1 MDKPNFHKILIGKLK
16 LKSNN
21 TLYSSVFFLL
31 FCSMASA
38 QTADLI
44 EAELVESVEPSYPK
58 ERTPRSSGEQS
69 IDDGLVKLIYMVDQ
83 RGEPYQVMV
92 DRTSMPKFSEEAIK
106 SITRYQFKPAMK
118 NAKPV
123 DSRHSSELK
132 FVFDEADLHD
142 SRGNKR
148 SIGAARRFSLPD
160 GFKSYYDQF
169 SEEFNQVKP
178 DQDKLQHL
186 LNKMAKIKHQSFY
199 SLAYLSLA
207 RYRAAK
213 KIDDKLGQMQA
224 LEDLI
229 WFDEMVET
237 KHQVLQK
244 DLKRTVYTA
253 LLQLQIELGHYA
265 EALDNYSKFKESDR
279 KIGKMF
285 KNYIGKIILLKES
298 DQLTQRVVNI
308 GDNGYSHLP
317 LLKRS
322 FVVEVDKGI
331 INTLK
336 LRCDTKFKEF
346 AFRVDAQY
354 TLPDSWGQC
363 DLQIIGESDSVASV
377 LQQ

>member
-1 MDKPNFHKILIGKLK
+1 MDKPHFHKILIRKLK
-16 LKSNN
+16 LKSKN
-21 TLYSSVFFLL
+21 TLYCSGLFLFF
-31 FCSMASA
+31 CGMASA

-44 EAELVESVEPSYPK
+44 EAELVESAEPNYPK
-58 ERTPRSSGEQS
+58 QRNLGRGGEQS

-92 DRTSMPKFSEEAIK
+92 DRTSMPKFSEEAVK
-106 SITRYQFKPAMK
+106 SINRYQFKPAMK

-123 DSRHSSELK
+123 DSKYFSELK
-132 FVFDEADLHD
+132 FVFDEVDLHD

-169 SEEFNQVKP
+169 SEELNQVKP
-178 DQDKLQHL
+178 DQEKLQQL
-186 LNKMAKIKHQSFY
+186 LKKMTKIKHQSFY

-207 RYRAAK
+207 HYRAAK
-213 KIDDKLGQMQA
+213 NIDDKLGQMQA

-237 KHQVLQK
+237 KHRVLQK

-265 EALDNYSKFKESDR
+265 EALGNYSKFKESDR
-279 KIGKMF
+279 KIGNMF
-285 KNYIGKIILLKES
+285 KDYIGKIILLKES
-298 DQLTQRVVNI
+298 DQLTERVIKI

-346 AFRVDAQY
+346 AFKVDAQY